1 MTTETFTLEPENYR
15 PKDIFKYRHLSPSG
29 NRAYETVKIPCKCSN
44 NLWIIKVNKKP
55 DITLS
60 AMHYVYVI
68 KFQLESLL
76 WTYHI
81 SCSTCCLVGPVKATW
96 VCASFDSNLVI
107 ISCSTTALTGPTRQQ
122 VLQLMMTRLESKLAQ
137 IHVALTGPTRQQVL
151 QLMMTRLEP
160 TLAQT
165 HVALTSPTR
174 QQVLQLMMTR
184 SDLVSHENKWFIK
197 MLCSIGPS
205 IERCGT
211 PESIVLKK
219 TIYCW
224 FQHFVFY
231 KSIKTAL
238 VKRFLSNAC
247 L

>member
-1 MTTETFTLEPENYR
+1 MLTWVFILQAASFDNIWNSIECVINLDDIWRYLSKTFDIWVERYLTIIWRYLTTETFTLEPENYR
-15 PKDIFKYRHLSPSG
+15 PKDIVKYRHLSPSG

-107 ISCSTTALTGPTRQQ
+107 ISCS
-122 VLQLMMTRLESKLAQ
+122 KY
-137 IHVALTGPTRQQVL
+137 
-151 QLMMTRLEP
+151 
-160 TLAQT
+160 
-165 HVALTSPTR
+165 
-174 QQVLQLMMTR
+174 
-184 SDLVSHENKWFIK
+184 
-197 MLCSIGPS
+197 CSWWW
-205 IERCGT
+205 
-211 PESIVLKK
+211 LD
-219 TIYCW
+219 
-224 FQHFVFY
+224 
-231 KSIKTAL
+231 
-238 VKRFLSNAC
+238 
-247 L
+247 